1 MCTLVGSILV
11 TTSLTGEQSKKRSSL
26 INLYLCRKGPLGS
39 KSANKWFYTSDSAV
53 RQVRYEEVSK
63 TPAYMLFY
71 EKMSDT
77 DEM

>member
-1 MCTLVGSILV
+1 M
-11 TTSLTGEQSKKRSSL
+11 
-26 INLYLCRKGPLGS
+26 YLCRKGPLGS
-39 KSANKWFYTSDSAV
+39 KSASKWFYTSDSAV

-77 DEM
+77 DDM